1 MTFSKCIYLKVYF
14 RIITWFI
21 LNVPCIDQSST
32 YWRRKCHVSSWS
44 NVQYVLSIS
53 FYHTVFTAGIKS
65 NRYPSNSCT
74 LACGCLCCSGRFGWR
89 LNNTQQLNKQIE
101 QGRDGRNSDY
111 IAAAQ
116 DTLFD
121 LLKKTTLDAITTW
134 MLIPLGY
141 RTPLSSK
148 HTNEPLADI
157 FLYHNEQLML
167 VSIFP
172 CRADVIV
179 QLRDVF
185 PCWHCLVLVVIKEYV
200 TQCNGMSLLCL
211 YGCQI

>member
-1 MTFSKCIYLKVYF
+1 M
-14 RIITWFI
+14 
-21 LNVPCIDQSST
+21 
-32 YWRRKCHVSSWS
+32 
-44 NVQYVLSIS
+44 
-53 FYHTVFTAGIKS
+53 
-65 NRYPSNSCT
+65 
-74 LACGCLCCSGRFGWR
+74 
-89 LNNTQQLNKQIE
+89 NNTQQLNKQIE

-111 IAAAQ
+111 ITAAQ

-141 RTPLSSK
+141 RTPLSPK
-148 HTNEPLADI
+148 QTNEPLADI

-167 VSIFP
+167 VSICP

-185 PCWHCLVLVVIKEYV
+185 PC
-200 TQCNGMSLLCL
+200 
-211 YGCQI
+211 